1 MMIFLNLHR
10 VEFSDSATRGVLLA
24 DEHILGVTLE
34 DRDTELNGARFV
46 KIAGFTAIPL
56 GTYPLIVSPST
67 RFKCL
72 LPLVCDVREFSGI
85 RIHSG
90 NTHLDTA
97 GCILIGDQ
105 FTYDAQHISGSRNA
119 LARLMN
125 VIGHCNER
133 GMAQITITNE
143 R

>member
-1 MMIFLNLHR
+1 MIFLNLHR
-10 VEFSDSATRGVLLA
+10 AEFSHTATRGLLIA
-24 DEHILGVTLE
+24 DGHILAVTLE
-34 DRDTELNGARFV
+34 DRDTEVDGARFV
-46 KIAGFTAIPL
+46 KIAGTTAIPI

-72 LPLVCDVREFSGI
+72 LPLVCDVREFSGV
-85 RIHSG
+85 RMHSG

-105 FTYDAQHISGSRNA
+105 FAYDAQSISGSRNA
-119 LARLMN
+119 LDRLMN
-125 VIGHCNER
+125 LIGHCNAR
-133 GMAQITITNE
+133 GMAQLTITNE